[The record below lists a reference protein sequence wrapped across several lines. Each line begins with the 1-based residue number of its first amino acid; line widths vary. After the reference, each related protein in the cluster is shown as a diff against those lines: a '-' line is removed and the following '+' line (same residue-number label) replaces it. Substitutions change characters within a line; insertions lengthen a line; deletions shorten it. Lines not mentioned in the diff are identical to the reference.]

1 MSRTDNAKE
10 RLRRLLNEELE
21 CLRQILYETQSFL
34 ETANDASMEMLGRLL
49 QARDHWIHRLKTL
62 ESQREVFEKQGH
74 TPGVKRIQDQI
85 NETAQA
91 LVVVDAKL
99 MDLLNTRKAQVIK
112 EISRIVENRKGMVV
126 GNPKRHRGA
135 RILDIR
141 VR

>member
-1 MSRTDNAKE
+1 MSRQDSAKQK
-10 RLRRLLNEELE
+10 LRQLLEEELD
-21 CLRQILYETQSFL
+21 CLRQILYETQNFL
-34 ETANDASMEMLGRLL
+34 ETADDASMEMLGRLL
-49 QARDHWIHRLKTL
+49 QTREHWIHRLKTL
-62 ESQREVFEKQGH
+62 DSQRDIFAKQGY
-74 TPGVKRIQDQI
+74 TPGVKRIQEKI

-99 MDLLNTRKAQVIK
+99 MDLLNTRKSQVIK

-126 GNPKRHRGA
+126 GSPRRHSGA